1 MRIITHTT
9 TTVVHCCTASCC
21 SQVVVGCNFSH
32 IAQVKLKSMV
42 PGFMEVHLS
51 GVSVIGCSNYPCTMA
66 TAWIA
71 RGVAATVRQ
80 QQALRTCSSTK
91 VSVATLSTASFVRSS
106 HAAAASS
113 LCRLQQQH
121 PQQHMLH
128 QQPRQQQPQ
137 HQQQQ
142 CRGMALRRAYPTLG
156 DRQVLK
162 QLQRLGRNQDWKEV
176 CVCIVSSQ

>member
-1 MRIITHTT
+1 MYQAKTYNT
-9 TTVVHCCTASCC
+9 
-21 SQVVVGCNFSH
+21 Q
-32 IAQVKLKSMV
+32 
-42 PGFMEVHLS
+42 PS
-51 GVSVIGCSNYPCTMA
+51 GGTLIGCFVTGCTNIANMA

-71 RGVAATVRQ
+71 KGAAATVRQ
-80 QQALRTCSSTK
+80 QQTLRTCSSSK
-91 VSVATLSTASFVRSS
+91 FSVATLTTASFVRSS

-113 LCRLQQQH
+113 LCRLQQQQ
-121 PQQHMLH
+121 PQQYVLQ
-128 QQPRQQQPQ
+128 QQPRQQQQQ

-176 CVCIVSSQ
+176 CVH